1 MFVEKPLLCAIRENE
16 ILSDFPPCK
25 VYAIVR
31 ELEQMGVIQLI
42 NGYQLIHDTDIKLKE
57 AKNV

>member
-16 ILSDFPPCK
+16 VLRDFHPCK
-25 VYAIVR
+25 IYAIVR

-42 NGYQLIHDTDIKLKE
+42 NGYRLIHDYDIKIQE
-57 AKNV
+57 VNHV